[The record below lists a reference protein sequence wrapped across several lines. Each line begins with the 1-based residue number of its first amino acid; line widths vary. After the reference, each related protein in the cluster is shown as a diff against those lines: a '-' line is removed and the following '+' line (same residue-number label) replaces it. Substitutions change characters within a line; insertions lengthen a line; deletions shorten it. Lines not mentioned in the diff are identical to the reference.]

1 MSRRAGAPARPVTVR
16 LPPLTSAEAH
26 QLVDGLERLLA
37 ALGRAYGDDLADR
50 RARLGLETP
59 RPRGARWAGR
69 RGSRGGAPDF

>member
-1 MSRRAGAPARPVTVR
+1 MSRRTRAAERPVTVR

-26 QLVDGLERLLA
+26 QLVDCLERLLA
-37 ALGRAYGDDLADR
+37 ALWRAYGEDLADR

-69 RGSRGGAPDF
+69 RGPRGGELDF